1 MKKRIL
7 ALLLAAAVALPL
19 CACAPAGEEA
29 EDGRLQVVCSLFPYY
44 DFVREIGG
52 AYVSPRLLVAAGR
65 EAHSFEPTPMD
76 VIRVSRA
83 DVFVYNGGEGEQWVD
98 EILSSSGENIS
109 TVLRMMDYAD
119 TLTEEPLA
127 GHDDHDHA
135 DHDHEHDDDHDSDDI
150 EYDEH
155 IWTSPVQAM
164 KLCRA
169 ICDALC
175 AADPAHAAVY
185 RSNLENYLGQLAEL
199 DVAFR
204 QVCSEKKRSLLVFG
218 DRFPLLYFCREY
230 GLDYRAAFHGCSSDT
245 EPSLYTLKFLIDKV
259 RQQDI
264 PVVYALELSSRKVAD
279 AIAETTG
286 ATVETFY
293 SCQTVSQADWAAG
306 EGYVSLMRRNVAALR
321 EGIC

>member
-52 AYVSPRLLVAAGR
+52 AYVSPHLLVAVGR

-98 EILSSSGENIS
+98 EILSSAGENIP

-164 KLCRA
+164 KLCGA

-175 AADPAHAAVY
+175 AADPAHAAAY
-185 RSNLENYLGQLAEL
+185 RSNLQEYLGQLAEL
-199 DVAFR
+199 DAAFR
-204 QVCSEKKRSLLVFG
+204 QVCGEKKRSLLVFG